1 MREGAAESIV
11 WSDADTPRGPIL
23 VVSFQGWN
31 DAGNAASAAVSYLG
45 QTGERR
51 KIAEIDPEHFF
62 DFQSHRPQISVIDGD
77 VRFVE
82 WPRNVFY
89 QAEVGGLEGGVLLL
103 EGEEPSM
110 HWQTFCDAIITVA
123 QECEVTTVVMLGSLL
138 ADVPHTRS
146 SAINAISP
154 EEEMTHGLGFRTAN
168 YEGPTGITGV
178 LQHHCAKAGLKTV
191 SLWASVP
198 HYVAATPNPPAAL
211 ALVRAFEGITGALV
225 DAAELESAADRFKE
239 QVSAAVAQDDEISG
253 YVKTLEENAD
263 ADADDESTNP
273 IPSGDAIAKEIQ
285 RYLRT
290 QEGSS

>member
-1 MREGAAESIV
+1 MREGAAENVI
-11 WSDADTPRGPIL
+11 WSGEDIPRGPIL

-31 DAGNAASAAVSYLG
+31 DAGSAASAAVSYLG
-45 QTGERR
+45 QHTEPA
-51 KIAEIDPEHFF
+51 KIAAIDPEHFF
-62 DFQSHRPQISVIDGD
+62 DFQSHRPQISVFGGE

-82 WPRNVFY
+82 WPTNEFY
-89 QAEVGGLEGGVLLL
+89 AVSMPGLEGGLLTL

-110 HWQTFCDAIITVA
+110 HWQTFCDAIVHVA
-123 QECEVTTVVMLGSLL
+123 KECDVSEVVMLGSLL

-146 SAINAISP
+146 SAINAISTDNAKI
-154 EEEMTHGLGFRTAN
+154 EGLGFRQAE

-178 LQHHCAKAGLKTV
+178 LQHACARAGLSTV

-211 ALVRAFEGITGALV
+211 ALVRAFEAVTGVEV
-225 DAAELESAADRFKE
+225 DDAELESAADRFRE

-253 YVKTLEENAD
+253 YVRTLEENLD
-263 ADADDESTNP
+263 ADADDESANP

-285 RYLRT
+285 RYLR
-290 QEGSS
+290 QQDGA

>member
-1 MREGAAESIV
+1 MREGAEDSII
-11 WSDADTPRGPIL
+11 WSGADIPRGPIM

-51 KIAEIDPEHFF
+51 KVAGIDPEHFF
-62 DFQSHRPQISVIDGD
+62 DFQSHRPQISIQDGE

-82 WPRNVFY
+82 WPRNDFY
-89 QAEVGGLEGGVLLL
+89 ASDVIGLAGGVLMM

-110 HWQTFCDAIITVA
+110 HWQTFCDAIVHVA
-123 QECEVTTVVMLGSLL
+123 QECDVSTVVMLGSLL
-138 ADVPHTRS
+138 ADVPHTRV
-146 SAINAISP
+146 SAINAIATD
-154 EEEMTHGLGFRTAN
+154 EDMTDGLGFRVAS

-178 LQHHCAKAGLKTV
+178 LQHACTKAGLRTV

-211 ALVRAFEGITGALV
+211 ALVRAFEAVTGALV
-225 DAAELESAADRFKE
+225 DAAELESAADRFRD
-239 QVSAAVAQDDEISG
+239 QVSQAVAQDEEISG
-253 YVKTLEENAD
+253 YVKTLEENLD
-263 ADADDESTNP
+263 ADADDETANP

-285 RYLRT
+285 RYLRQ
-290 QEGSS
+290 QEGS